1 MSSFSSIHLNMIHNE
16 SNYDLYLPSNSRQ
29 SCFVDIPIETE
40 KLSVKINPFKM
51 MYNNDREG
59 YDALIDKF
67 LTISPH
73 MLFIGFSNSSAVF
86 IEQGKQYIKFC
97 NDNLRMH
104 EGCPNNSSIKRI
116 IITNDETVK
125 MPYIVPMSKNK
136 KFKFEP
142 NYIGPKNTDTYE
154 NHISVYHVDNPTK
167 YFYPEKDLTE

>member
-16 SNYDLYLPSNSRQ
+16 SNYDLYLPSNLRQ

-51 MYNNDREG
+51 MYNNDKEG

-116 IITNDETVK
+116 IITNDEAIK
-125 MPYIVPMSKNK
+125 MPYIVPMPKNK

-142 NYIGPKNTDTYE
+142 NYSGPKNTDTLRK
-154 NHISVYHVDNPTK
+154 S
-167 YFYPEKDLTE
+167 YFSLSRR